1 MNSSYYAKFGIVLPV
16 YRTLLK
22 THPSK
27 SERTM
32 DSRAHPWI
40 PRATLREI
48 TLQETILSLATSDQQ
63 LNITTAMYREEV
75 GLRSLNNLF
84 LEQEGR

>member
-1 MNSSYYAKFGIVLPV
+1 
-16 YRTLLK
+16 
-22 THPSK
+22 
-27 SERTM
+27 M